1 LLKEN
6 KPVVER
12 KKKKLMVVVAITVIG
27 KKIRLQGCWAALGH
41 DMDEV
46 VVDVNIVEREER
58 CDNDRK

>member
-1 LLKEN
+1 
-6 KPVVER
+6 VVER